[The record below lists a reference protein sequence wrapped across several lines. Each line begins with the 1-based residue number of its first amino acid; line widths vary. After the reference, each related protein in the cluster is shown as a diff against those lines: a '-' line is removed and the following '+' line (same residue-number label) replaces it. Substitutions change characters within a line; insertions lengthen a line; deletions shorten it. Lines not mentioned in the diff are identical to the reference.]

1 MSGHSQFKNIM
12 YRKGAQDAKKAKV
25 FAKLARDIT
34 IAAKSGLPEPDKNPR
49 LRLAIQA
56 ARAESMPK
64 DNIERAIAK
73 ASQTAGGADYVSAR
87 YEGFGPGKVA
97 VIVEALTDN
106 KNRTAGNVR
115 TIFGKRGGVMGESGS
130 VAFNFERIGFIEYP
144 LSAADA
150 DKMFE
155 TALEAGANDVVTDE
169 EHHDIET
176 LPDDLAVVTDALEK
190 VFGTPSA
197 SRLDWKP
204 TVKTDI
210 TDLETAQ
217 KFMDFVDALE
227 DDDDVQHVYHISRH
241 PRIGDRT
248 DYRIHFPVF
257 RLDGDF
263 QVLRHVELRPLI
275 SLGE

>member
-1 MSGHSQFKNIM
+1 MAGHSQFKNIM
-12 YRKGAQDAKKAKV
+12 YRKGAQDAKKAKM

-73 ASQTAGGADYVSAR
+73 ATQTAGGADFVSAR

-97 VIVEALTDN
+97 VIVEAMTDN
-106 KNRTAGNVR
+106 KNRTAGNIR
-115 TIFGKRGGVMGESGS
+115 TIFGKRGGAMGENGS
-130 VAFNFERIGFIEYP
+130 VSFNFERIGFIEYP
-144 LSAADA
+144 VSVADA

-155 TALEAGANDVVTDE
+155 TALEAGANDVATDD

-176 LPDDLAVVTDALEK
+176 LPDDLGLVTEALEK

-204 TVKTDI
+204 MVKADI
-210 TDLETAQ
+210 ADVETAQ
-217 KFMDFVDALE
+217 KLLDFIDALE
-227 DDDDVQHVYHISRH
+227 DDDDVQRVYHNAEI
-241 PRIGDRT
+241 PED
-248 DYRIHFPVF
+248 
-257 RLDGDF
+257 
-263 QVLRHVELRPLI
+263 VLAQLA
-275 SLGE
+275 

>member
-12 YRKGAQDAKKAKV
+12 YRKGAQDAKKARV

-34 IAAKSGLPEPDKNPR
+34 IAAKSGMPEPDKNPR

-73 ASQTAGGADYVSAR
+73 ASQTAGGADYVSMR

-97 VIVEALTDN
+97 VIVEAMTDN
-106 KNRTAGNVR
+106 KNRTASNVR
-115 TIFGKRGGVMGESGS
+115 TIFGKRGGVMGETGS
-130 VAFNFERIGFIEYP
+130 VTFNFERIGFIQYP

-155 TALEAGANDVVTDE
+155 SALEAGANDVATDE

-176 LPDDLAVVTDALEK
+176 LPDDLNAVTEALEK

-197 SRLDWKP
+197 SRLEWKP
-204 TVKTDI
+204 TVTTEVTDE
-210 TDLETAQ
+210 ETAR
-217 KFMDFVDALE
+217 KLLDFIDALE
-227 DDDDVQHVYHISRH
+227 DDDDVQKVYHNAEIS
-241 PRIGDRT
+241 D
-248 DYRIHFPVF
+248 D
-257 RLDGDF
+257 LMEKLA
-263 QVLRHVELRPLI
+263 Q
-275 SLGE
+275 

>member
-73 ASQTAGGADYVSAR
+73 ATQTAGGADYVSAR

-97 VIVEALTDN
+97 VIVEAMTDN
-106 KNRTAGNVR
+106 KNRTAGNIR
-115 TIFGKRGGVMGESGS
+115 TIFGKRGGTMGENGS

-155 TALEAGANDVVTDE
+155 TALEAGANDVISDD

-176 LPDDLAVVTDALEK
+176 LPDDLAAVTDALEK

-204 TVKTDI
+204 MVKTDVN
-210 TDLETAQ
+210 DLETAQ
-217 KFMDFVDALE
+217 KLLDFIDALE
-227 DDDDVQHVYHISRH
+227 DDDDVQRVYHNAEFSDEVMQKLN
-241 PRIGDRT
+241 P
-248 DYRIHFPVF
+248 
-257 RLDGDF
+257 
-263 QVLRHVELRPLI
+263 E
-275 SLGE
+275 E

>member
-73 ASQTAGGADYVSAR
+73 ATQTAGGADYVSAR

-97 VIVEALTDN
+97 VIVEAMTDN
-106 KNRTAGNVR
+106 KNRTAGNIR
-115 TIFGKRGGVMGESGS
+115 TIFGKRGGAMGENGS

-155 TALEAGANDVVTDE
+155 TALEAGANDVISDD

-176 LPDDLAVVTDALEK
+176 LPDDLAAVTDALEK

-204 TVKTDI
+204 MVKTDVN
-210 TDLETAQ
+210 DLETAQ
-217 KFMDFVDALE
+217 KLLDFIDALE
-227 DDDDVQHVYHISRH
+227 DDDDVQRVYHNAEFSDEVMQKLN
-241 PRIGDRT
+241 P
-248 DYRIHFPVF
+248 
-257 RLDGDF
+257 
-263 QVLRHVELRPLI
+263 E
-275 SLGE
+275 E

>member
-12 YRKGAQDAKKAKV
+12 YRKGAQDAKKAKM

-73 ASQTAGGADYVSAR
+73 ASQTTGGADYVSAR

-97 VIVEALTDN
+97 IIVEAMTDN

-130 VAFNFERIGFIEYP
+130 VTFNFERIGFIEYP

-155 TALEAGANDVVTDE
+155 TALDAGANDVVSDD
-169 EHHDIET
+169 EHHEIET
-176 LPDDLAVVTDALEK
+176 LPDDLGAVTEALEK

-204 TVKTDI
+204 MVKTDI
-210 TDLETAQ
+210 TDVETAQ
-217 KFMDFVDALE
+217 KFFDFVEALE
-227 DDDDVQHVYHISRH
+227 DDDDVQRVYHNAEISDEVMQKLN
-241 PRIGDRT
+241 P
-248 DYRIHFPVF
+248 
-257 RLDGDF
+257 
-263 QVLRHVELRPLI
+263 E
-275 SLGE
+275 E

>member
-73 ASQTAGGADYVSAR
+73 ASQTAGGADYVSTR

-97 VIVEALTDN
+97 IIVEAMTDN

-115 TIFGKRGGVMGESGS
+115 TVFGKRGGVMGESGS

-155 TALEAGANDVVTDE
+155 TALEAGANDVATDD

-176 LPDDLAVVTDALEK
+176 IPDDLAMVTEALEK

-204 TVKTDI
+204 MVKTDV

-217 KFMDFVDALE
+217 KLMDFIDALD
-227 DDDDVQHVYHISRH
+227 DDDDVQRVYHNAEFS
-241 PRIGDRT
+241 DEVWAQLNSE
-248 DYRIHFPVF
+248 D
-257 RLDGDF
+257 
-263 QVLRHVELRPLI
+263 
-275 SLGE
+275 

>member
-12 YRKGAQDAKKAKV
+12 YRKGAQDAKKAKI

-73 ASQTAGGADYVSAR
+73 ASTDKGGDDFVSAR

-97 VIVEALTDN
+97 IIVEALTDN

-115 TIFGKRGGVMGESGS
+115 TVFGKRGGVMGESGS
-130 VAFNFERIGFIEYP
+130 VAFNFERIGFIQYP
-144 LSAADA
+144 LAAADA

-155 TALEAGANDVVTDE
+155 VALEAGANDVVSDE
-169 EHHDIET
+169 ENHEIET
-176 LPDDLAVVTDALEK
+176 VPDDLSMVTEALEK
-190 VFGTPSA
+190 QFGTPSA
-197 SRLDWKP
+197 SRLDWKAM
-204 TVKTDI
+204 VKTPI
-210 TDLETAQ
+210 NDLETAQ
-217 KFMDFVDALE
+217 KFFDFVDALE
-227 DDDDVQHVYHISRH
+227 DDDDVQRVYHNAEISDEIMQQLN
-241 PRIGDRT
+241 P
-248 DYRIHFPVF
+248 
-257 RLDGDF
+257 
-263 QVLRHVELRPLI
+263 E
-275 SLGE
+275 E

>member
-12 YRKGAQDAKKAKV
+12 YRKGAQDAKKARV

-73 ASQTAGGADYVSAR
+73 ATQTAGGADYVSAR

-106 KNRTAGNVR
+106 KNRTAGNIR
-115 TIFGKRGGVMGESGS
+115 TIFGKRGGTMGESGS
-130 VAFNFERIGFIEYP
+130 VAFNFERIGYIQYP
-144 LSAADA
+144 ASTADA

-155 TALEAGANDVVTDE
+155 TALEAGANDVSSDDE
-169 EHHDIET
+169 YHEIET
-176 LPDDLAVVTDALEK
+176 LPDDLATVTEALEK

-204 TVKTDI
+204 LVKTDI
-210 TDLETAQ
+210 TDVETAQ
-217 KFMDFVDALE
+217 KLLDFIDALD
-227 DDDDVQHVYHISRH
+227 DDDDVQRVYHNAE
-241 PRIGDRT
+241 IGEE
-248 DYRIHFPVF
+248 VVNA
-257 RLDGDF
+257 LKG
-263 QVLRHVELRPLI
+263 V
-275 SLGE
+275 

>member
-73 ASQTAGGADYVSAR
+73 ASQNTGGDDYVSVR

-115 TIFGKRGGVMGESGS
+115 TIFGKRGGAMGESGS
-130 VAFNFERIGFIEYP
+130 VTFNFERIGYIQYP
-144 LSAADA
+144 VATADA

-155 TALEAGANDVVTDE
+155 AALEAGANDVVSEDVNHE
-169 EHHDIET
+169 IET
-176 LPDDLAVVTDALEK
+176 LPDDLNTVTEALEK
-190 VFGTPSA
+190 QFGTPSA

-204 TVKTDI
+204 MVKTDI
-210 TDLETAQ
+210 TSLETAQ
-217 KFMDFVDALE
+217 KFLDFVEALE
-227 DDDDVQHVYHISRH
+227 DDDDVQHVYHNAEISDEIMQQLN
-241 PRIGDRT
+241 P
-248 DYRIHFPVF
+248 
-257 RLDGDF
+257 
-263 QVLRHVELRPLI
+263 E
-275 SLGE
+275 E